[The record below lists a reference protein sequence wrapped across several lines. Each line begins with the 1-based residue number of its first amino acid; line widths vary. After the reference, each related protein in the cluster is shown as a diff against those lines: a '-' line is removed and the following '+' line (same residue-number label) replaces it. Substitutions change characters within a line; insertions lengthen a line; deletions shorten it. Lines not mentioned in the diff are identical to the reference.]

1 MARNYLLARQIY
13 FSPTC
18 VVYWFLLFVNVCFYT
33 LPAFTFQCLFFHASY
48 ATAAFQCFIFY
59 TSYVLFLFFMFV
71 ISTVF
76 SLTHPLVL
84 CNTFEYN
91 FYSIFYNILLF
102 QSVIL
107 ANYICCKIYNICV
120 VFAVYFSLYDPLSH
134 FFYTSIS
141 ALPNHTT
148 WKTSP
153 RNHATQKASL
163 RKTSLSKNLTAQ
175 KQCRTKNLTTQNH
188 AAWKTSPRKVSLY
201 QASPRKVLIRQ
212 NTTTKKISPH
222 YAFPTFHKE
231 LALHTK
237 NAALFGRFE

>member
-1 MARNYLLARQIY
+1 M
-13 FSPTC
+13 
-18 VVYWFLLFVNVCFYT
+18 
-33 LPAFTFQCLFFHASY
+33 FQCLFFHASY

-120 VFAVYFSLYDPLSH
+120 VFAVYFSLRNPLLH

-153 RNHATQKASL
+153 RNHATQKSL
-163 RKTSLSKNLTAQ
+163 TTQ
-175 KQCRTKNLTTQNH
+175 PCHTKSLTTQNIVEQKPYRAKIMPYEKSYHPKTMLHEKLHH
-188 AAWKTSPRKVSLY
+188 AKYRC
-201 QASPRKVLIRQ
+201 
-212 NTTTKKISPH
+212 TKLHHAKYH
-222 YAFPTFHKE
+222 YAKILQQKNITILCISNFP
-231 LALHTK
+231 
-237 NAALFGRFE
+237 

>member
-33 LPAFTFQCLFFHASY
+33 LLAFTFQC
-48 ATAAFQCFIFY
+48 FIFLHFLRCCVSVLHFY

-102 QSVIL
+102 QSVIF

-134 FFYTSIS
+134 FFTRQS
-141 ALPNHTT
+141 LPYQTIPHE
-148 WKTSP
+148 KP
-153 RNHATQKASL
+153 HHATTPHKS
-163 RKTSLSKNLTAQ
+163 
-175 KQCRTKNLTTQNH
+175 LTTQNIVEQKPYRAKIMPYEKSYH
-188 AAWKTSPRKVSLY
+188 PKPCCMKNFTTQSIVVPSFTT
-201 QASPRKVLIRQ
+201 Q
-212 NTTTKKISPH
+212 NIVT
-222 YAFPTFHKE
+222 
-231 LALHTK
+231 
-237 NAALFGRFE
+237 

>member
-1 MARNYLLARQIY
+1 M
-13 FSPTC
+13 
-18 VVYWFLLFVNVCFYT
+18 CFYT
-33 LPAFTFQCLFFHASY
+33 LLAFTFQC
-48 ATAAFQCFIFY
+48 FIFLHFLRYCVSVLHFY

-102 QSVIL
+102 QSVIF

-120 VFAVYFSLYDPLSH
+120 VFTVYFSLCDPLSH
-134 FFYTSIS
+134 FSLHINLCPTKPYHMKD
-141 ALPNHTT
+141 LTT
-148 WKTSP
+148 QPCRT
-153 RNHATQKASL
+153 KASL

-175 KQCRTKNLTTQNH
+175 KQCRTKNLTTQKPCCMKNF
-188 AAWKTSPRKVSLY
+188 
-201 QASPRKVLIRQ
+201 
-212 NTTTKKISPH
+212 TTQSIVVPSFTTQSITTPKYYNKKISP
-222 YAFPTFHKE
+222 YYVFPTFHKK

-237 NAALFGRFE
+237 NAAFFGRFE

>member
-1 MARNYLLARQIY
+1 MFLYAFRV
-13 FSPTC
+13 C
-18 VVYWFLLFVNVCFYT
+18 VCVSVLI
-33 LPAFTFQCLFFHASY
+33 FHASY

-120 VFAVYFSLYDPLSH
+120 VFAVYFSLCDPLSH
-134 FFYTSIS
+134 FFTYQSLRCQTM
-141 ALPNHTT
+141 PHER
-148 WKTSP
+148 P
-153 RNHATQKASL
+153 HHATM
-163 RKTSLSKNLTAQ
+163 
-175 KQCRTKNLTTQNH
+175 
-188 AAWKTSPRKVSLY
+188 PY
-201 QASPRKVLIRQ
+201 
-212 NTTTKKISPH
+212 KKPH
-222 YAFPTFHKE
+222 YAKH
-231 LALHTK
+231 
-237 NAALFGRFE
+237 R

>member
-1 MARNYLLARQIY
+1 MCVFIRFLRLR
-13 FSPTC
+13 FSAS
-18 VVYWFLLFVNVCFYT
+18 FFYT
-33 LPAFTFQCLFFHASY
+33 SY
-48 ATAAFQCFIFY
+48 AAAFQCFIFY

-107 ANYICCKIYNICV
+107 VNYICCKIYNICV
-120 VFAVYFSLYDPLSH
+120 VFTVYFSLYDPLLH
-134 FFYTSIS
+134 FLHI
-141 ALPNHTT
+141 
-148 WKTSP
+148 
-153 RNHATQKASL
+153 
-163 RKTSLSKNLTAQ
+163 NLCPA
-175 KQCRTKNLTTQNH
+175 KPYHMKNLTTQPCHTKSLTTQNIVEQKPYR
-188 AAWKTSPRKVSLY
+188 AKTMPYKKSHHPKPCCMKNFTTQSIVVPSFTT
-201 QASPRKVLIRQ
+201 QSI
-212 NTTTKKISPH
+212 NTPKYYNKKISPH

-237 NAALFGRFE
+237 KCGPFWPL

>member
-18 VVYWFLLFVNVCFYT
+18 VVYWFLLFVNVYFLY
-33 LPAFTFQCLFFHASY
+33 AFCVYVSVLIFHVSY
-48 ATAAFQCFIFY
+48 AAAFQCFIFY

-102 QSVIL
+102 QSVIFV
-107 ANYICCKIYNICV
+107 NYICCKIYNICV
-120 VFAVYFSLYDPLSH
+120 VFTVYFSLRDPLLH

-153 RNHATQKASL
+153 R
-163 RKTSLSKNLTAQ
+163 
-175 KQCRTKNLTTQNH
+175 
-188 AAWKTSPRKVSLY
+188 KVSLH
-201 QASPRKVLIRQ
+201 QNFIRQ
-212 NTTTKKISPH
+212 NIPTPKHCNIKISLY
-222 YAFPTFHKE
+222 YAFPTFYK
-231 LALHTK
+231 
-237 NAALFGRFE
+237 

>member
-18 VVYWFLLFVNVCFYT
+18 VVYWFLLFVNVCFFIRFSRLRFSAYFFT
-33 LPAFTFQCLFFHASY
+33 LPTLPRFSAS
-48 ATAAFQCFIFY
+48 FFY
-59 TSYVLFLFFMFV
+59 TFYVLFLFFMFV

-102 QSVIL
+102 QSVIPV
-107 ANYICCKIYNICV
+107 NYICCKIYNICV
-120 VFAVYFSLYDPLSH
+120 VFTVYFSLYDPLLR
-134 FFYTSIS
+134 FFHTSIS

-175 KQCRTKNLTTQNH
+175 K
-188 AAWKTSPRKVSLY
+188 
-201 QASPRKVLIRQ
+201 
-212 NTTTKKISPH
+212 
-222 YAFPTFHKE
+222 
-231 LALHTK
+231 
-237 NAALFGRFE
+237 

>member
-1 MARNYLLARQIY
+1 MCVFIRFLRLR
-13 FSPTC
+13 FSAS
-18 VVYWFLLFVNVCFYT
+18 FFYT
-33 LPAFTFQCLFFHASY
+33 SY
-48 ATAAFQCFIFY
+48 AAAFQCFIFY

-102 QSVIL
+102 QSVIF

-120 VFAVYFSLYDPLSH
+120 VFAVYFSLYDPLPH
-134 FFYTSIS
+134 FFT
-141 ALPNHTT
+141 H
-148 WKTSP
+148 
-153 RNHATQKASL
+153 QSL
-163 RKTSLSKNLTAQ
+163 RCQTMPHERPYYATMSQKSPTTQNIVKKNLTAQ

>member
-33 LPAFTFQCLFFHASY
+33 LLAFTFQC
-48 ATAAFQCFIFY
+48 FIFLHFLRCCVSVLHFY

-102 QSVIL
+102 QSVIF

-134 FFYTSIS
+134 FFIHQS
-141 ALPNHTT
+141 LPCQTIPHE
-148 WKTSP
+148 KP
-153 RNHATQKASL
+153 HHATMPHKS
-163 RKTSLSKNLTAQ
+163 
-175 KQCRTKNLTTQNH
+175 LTTQNIV
-188 AAWKTSPRKVSLY
+188 K
-201 QASPRKVLIRQ
+201 
-212 NTTTKKISPH
+212 
-222 YAFPTFHKE
+222 
-231 LALHTK
+231 
-237 NAALFGRFE
+237 

>member
-33 LPAFTFQCLFFHASY
+33 LLAFTFCICVYVSVLIFHASY
-48 ATAAFQCFIFY
+48 AAAFRCFIFY

-102 QSVIL
+102 QSVIF

-120 VFAVYFSLYDPLSH
+120 VFTVYFSLRDPLLH
-134 FFYTSIS
+134 FFTHQS
-141 ALPNHTT
+141 LPCQTIPHEKPHHAKYRCI
-148 WKTSP
+148 KTS
-153 RNHATQKASL
+153 SD
-163 RKTSLSKNLTAQ
+163 KTSLRRSTA
-175 KQCRTKNLTTQNH
+175 T
-188 AAWKTSPRKVSLY
+188 
-201 QASPRKVLIRQ
+201 
-212 NTTTKKISPH
+212 
-222 YAFPTFHKE
+222 
-231 LALHTK
+231 
-237 NAALFGRFE
+237 